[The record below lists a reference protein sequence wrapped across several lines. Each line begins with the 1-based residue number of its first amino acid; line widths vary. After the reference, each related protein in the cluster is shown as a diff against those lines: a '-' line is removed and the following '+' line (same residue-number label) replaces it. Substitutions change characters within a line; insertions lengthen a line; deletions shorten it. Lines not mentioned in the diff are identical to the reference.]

1 MIFDFTFY
9 AHDSIFTE
17 LEADNTLVL
26 ITVTLSTVLTNCLS
40 VSMLHESESFVI
52 YKTHIHTHIE
62 LLHTT
67 HKQQVK
73 KIQCY
78 VLKL

>member
-26 ITVTLSTVLTNCLS
+26 IIVTLYTVLMNCLS
-40 VSMLHESESFVI
+40 VSMLHELESFVI
-52 YKTHIHTHIE
+52 YNRHTQIH
-62 LLHTT
+62 
-67 HKQQVK
+67 
-73 KIQCY
+73 
-78 VLKL
+78 